1 MFRGCSCA
9 LCALSFDALLY
20 VLHDLAH
27 IAGLSFGHVEAFLHV
42 RDHFVHHPIF
52 LEEKIDA
59 RVGFELFHEPL
70 VARARENNDGDRC
83 APLVCAEKF
92 ERFDPAHDGHHDIE
106 HDEVGVLGK
115 CGVESD
121 LAILGFED
129 SKSLIRKRIGDD
141 RTQKRR
147 VFNDQDG
154 FGVVHEEKYSKY
166 LAMSPVF
173 ARQKTCTIRE
183 THSTLS
189 MRSTRSFSAAF
200 ALVLFGGIAGAHS
213 AIAASAC
220 DGIAK
225 PVYTCPSKYSQMCI
239 PSVPP
244 YWGCGAESSAGLAV
258 SPTNEEIANAK
269 AVGGTDGGSVLL
281 PLWDEPVYSSGRG
294 TVGQRFVLDATVSQ
308 DDGLVKTFN
317 WKQVSGPAAVIENAK
332 AATASFVPSTAGT
345 YVFEVHVTDVIGD
358 SWVLEQTTVTVAS
371 APVVATTTTKA
382 IVPRA
387 TRTITGDPDF
397 DFRATTG
404 GGVILQP
411 KETDLNLVPAN
422 PPSSETKPATI
433 SQPVPRLNLGDVDR
447 DGALDRKIPA
457 SASGTAAQTAISGD
471 PDFDLLAITVADADL
486 DQLRED
492 ALASDAADRI
502 RKRGWDV
509 SRKEEIIG
517 KPDRV
522 RTERDLRIY
531 TEATALA
538 DPDIKKITIDKEA
551 IRMERRERGK
561 LFWVIPVEMT
571 AEVVI
576 RFAIRD
582 STSDPV
588 NVRLPW
594 WSVFVK
600 KPYRE
605 REIEQEARR
614 VHESSIWEKL
624 DNSEE
629 PSSATRASRALY
641 MTSNILRTKHDTAKN
656 AIGNIR

>member
-1 MFRGCSCA
+1 MPSKN
-9 LCALSFDALLY
+9 LY
-20 VLHDLAH
+20 NW
-27 IAGLSFGHVEAFLHV
+27 
-42 RDHFVHHPIF
+42 R
-52 LEEKIDA
+52 
-59 RVGFELFHEPL
+59 
-70 VARARENNDGDRC
+70 
-83 APLVCAEKF
+83 
-92 ERFDPAHDGHHDIE
+92 
-106 HDEVGVLGK
+106 
-115 CGVESD
+115 
-121 LAILGFED
+121 
-129 SKSLIRKRIGDD
+129 
-141 RTQKRR
+141 
-147 VFNDQDG
+147 
-154 FGVVHEEKYSKY
+154 
-166 LAMSPVF
+166 
-173 ARQKTCTIRE
+173 
-183 THSTLS
+183 
-189 MRSTRSFSAAF
+189 MRSTAPFFFVVALLGGF
-200 ALVLFGGIAGAHS
+200 AGPHLAL
-213 AIAASAC
+213 AASDC

-308 DDGLVKTFN
+308 DDGLVKTFS
-317 WKQVSGPAAVIENAK
+317 WKQVSGPVAVIENAT

-382 IVPRA
+382 IVPRT

-397 DFRATTG
+397 DLRATTG

-411 KETDLNLVPAN
+411 KETDLNLAPAN
-422 PPSSETKPATI
+422 PPSSETKPAAI

-447 DGALDRKIPA
+447 DGALDRKMPA
-457 SASGTAAQTAISGD
+457 SASGTAAQTAIFGD
-471 PDFDLLAITVADADL
+471 PDFDLSPIAIGDADL

-492 ALASDAADRI
+492 ALASDATDRI

-517 KPDRV
+517 NPDRV
-522 RTERDLRIY
+522 RTARDLQIFV
-531 TEATALA
+531 EATALA
-538 DPDIKKITIDKEA
+538 DSDIKKITIDKEKV
-551 IRMERRERGK
+551 RMQRREKGK
-561 LFWVIPVEMT
+561 LLWVIPVEMT
-571 AEVVI
+571 TEIIV
-576 RFAIRD
+576 RYDIRD
-582 STSDPV
+582 TTSDPV

-600 KPYRE
+600 KAYRE
-605 REIEQEARR
+605 RDIEKEAKT
-614 VHESSIWEKL
+614 VHEGRVWRKV
-624 DNSEE
+624 DNSEA
-629 PSSATRASRALY
+629 PTATTRASRALAL
-641 MTSNILRTKHDTAKN
+641 TTEILQKKHDTAKN